1 MDKIPFFKKSDIIII
16 GICLL
21 LALVFFVPSLFTAKD
36 NLTAVITADG
46 EIVKE
51 IRLGETT
58 DEKIQVG
65 EVVII
70 AKGKE
75 VYFSQSDCPD
85 KTCIKTGKLDAA
97 GESSACV
104 PNRVSVV
111 IKGEKAENGVDI
123 IVY

>member
-16 GICLL
+16 YICLFS
-21 LALVFFVPSLFTAKD
+21 ALVFFLPSLFSAEE

-51 IRLGETT
+51 IKLAETT

-65 EVVII
+65 EVEII

-75 VYFSQSDCPD
+75 VYFSRSDCPD
-85 KTCIKTGKLDAA
+85 KTCIKTGKLDAS

>member
-16 GICLL
+16 CICLFS
-21 LALVFFVPSLFTAKD
+21 ALVFFLPSLFSAEE

-51 IRLGETT
+51 IKLAETT

-65 EVVII
+65 EVEII